1 MCCKT
6 HRIITL
12 QDRGNASDIKTF
24 SFYCFRA
31 KKIYANYC
39 QQIIL
44 PPVSNTTK
52 NPKQTE
58 ERSFGSP

>member
-1 MCCKT
+1 M
-6 HRIITL
+6 
-12 QDRGNASDIKTF
+12 
-24 SFYCFRA
+24 RA
-31 KKIYANYC
+31 ISRLSVFIVLELKKIYANYC